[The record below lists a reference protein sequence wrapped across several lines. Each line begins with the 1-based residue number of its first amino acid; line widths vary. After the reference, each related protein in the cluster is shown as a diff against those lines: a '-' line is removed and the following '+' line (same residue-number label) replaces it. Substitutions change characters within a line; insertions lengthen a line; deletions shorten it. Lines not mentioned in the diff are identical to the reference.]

1 MTRTSRLTPRA
12 EQMFALVEKYLTSGL
27 TQKAFCQQESI
38 TYSTFHWWVH
48 QYRHR
53 QRPQTKSKKSK
64 ASEFIALQPTFS
76 KNSPVPS
83 QPTCTIEYP
92 SGIVVHLFGAVDAPL
107 LSALLQAQAG

>member
-1 MTRTSRLTPRA
+1 MARTSQLTPRA
-12 EQMFALVEKYLTSGL
+12 EQMFALVEKYLTSDL

-38 TYSTFHWWVH
+38 TYSTFHWWLH

-53 QRPQTKSKKSK
+53 QRPQTQSRKSK
-64 ASEFIALQPTFS
+64 ASEFIALQPTVS
-76 KNSPVPS
+76 KNSTALS

-107 LSALLQAQAG
+107 LSTLLQAQTG